1 LVFLWSDAGV
11 VSCLEA
17 AGGKPI
23 WKKRIGGSFSGS
35 PVIAG
40 DKLICMSMDGTA
52 VVLAASDEYQLLGK
66 NPLGEESRSTPSIAG
81 GRLYLRTYSHLISL
95 GGK

>member
-1 LVFLWSDAGV
+1 MAKGDRIFLWSDAGV
-11 VSCLEA
+11 VSCLETST
-17 AGGKPI
+17 GKQI
-23 WKKRIGGSFSGS
+23 WKKRVGGAYSGS

-52 VVLAASDEYQLLGK
+52 VVVAASDEYELLGK

-81 GRLYLRTYSHLISL
+81 GRLYLRT
-95 GGK
+95 

>member
-1 LVFLWSDAGV
+1 
-11 VSCLEA
+11 
-17 AGGKPI
+17 
-23 WKKRIGGSFSGS
+23 
-35 PVIAG
+35 
-40 DKLICMSMDGTA
+40 MSMDGTA
-52 VVLAASDEYQLLGK
+52 VVVAASDEYELLGK